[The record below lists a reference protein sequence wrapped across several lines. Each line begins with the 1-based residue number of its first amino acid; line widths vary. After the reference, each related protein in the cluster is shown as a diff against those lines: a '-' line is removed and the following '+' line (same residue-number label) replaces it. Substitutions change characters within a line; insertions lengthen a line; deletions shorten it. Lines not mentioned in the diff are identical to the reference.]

1 MVICIVYT
9 YIYIYIIPVDVI
21 HLSWSKCFFEPA
33 LCQEL
38 ARSSALPNLCLQEA
52 YNQVKEERRETV
64 LCAPTETSTEVCGST
79 RNGCFCSRLLCLSRC
94 DLELSQYK
102 TDATRGPVW
111 LDYQLLAQLWYH
123 SQVRKCSLGY
133 HSQIRGMYRIRLEV
147 KANWFH
153 FWIFYVLGLCG
164 IYRWRSLVKY
174 NG

>member
-1 MVICIVYT
+1 MVICIVYS
-9 YIYIYIIPVDVI
+9 YIYIIPVDVI
-21 HLSWSKCFFEPA
+21 HLSWSIHFFEPA

-64 LCAPTETSTEVCGST
+64 LCAPTETSSEVCGST
-79 RNGCFCSRLLCLSRC
+79 WHGCFCSRLLCLSRC

-102 TDATRGPVW
+102 TDATRGLEW
-111 LDYQLLAQLWYH
+111 LDYQLLARLWYH
-123 SQVRKCSLGY
+123 SQVRKYSLGR
-133 HSQIRGMYRIRLEV
+133 HSQIRRMYRIRLGV
-147 KANWFH
+147 KVTWFH
-153 FWIFYVLGLCG
+153 FWIFNVLSICG